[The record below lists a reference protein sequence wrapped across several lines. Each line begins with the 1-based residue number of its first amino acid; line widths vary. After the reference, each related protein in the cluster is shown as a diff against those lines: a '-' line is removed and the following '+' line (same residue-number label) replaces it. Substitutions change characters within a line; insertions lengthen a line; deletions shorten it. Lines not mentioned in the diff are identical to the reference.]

1 MRNAGRKILALVLA
15 SLMILTLA
23 ACNKKQQL
31 GTSLP
36 EASPGAHAVSDKLQE
51 TKTESPTAQTEEEFH
66 WERVQT
72 PLPDGESTIW
82 AQAEAHG
89 TVIAGTHKQL
99 FALENGS
106 WNELPV
112 PDDFLYGNALCED
125 ADGGFWFLYTTMNN
139 SLAIARYGTDFA
151 VQETFLTSCENE
163 DQLYFQLL
171 KTDGEFYL
179 LSRERLVRLDE
190 NGALTV
196 QDVDDTRDGR
206 YFDSMAEVNGTLYV
220 LAPTAFDNVEHSYD
234 ELRQLDPA
242 TLEEAAVLLEKQG
255 LCGMGADAEG
265 RLVLSR
271 AAGLFAFDPETG
283 GETEILRW
291 NALDTAAITG
301 IFLQSA
307 DGWLCEDGSG
317 AITKLC
323 HVPGP
328 APERKVLTLAILAG
342 TGMET
347 QAMQMVQDFNQ
358 SGTELRIE
366 ATVYSEEQAENTL
379 DFLRTQIMAGDA
391 PDLFCFV
398 DNGYDER
405 PIAPRKVCMDLLSLP
420 DFEVSPDELLPGL
433 YDALTQNGTLY
444 EFPLTVTLE
453 TFLAPSNLI
462 AEPGVTTQDLEAA
475 RQKAG
480 EDFVPFESWNTP
492 DNLFWLSIPFYLS
505 KYVDRETGTC
515 SFETQEF
522 YDFLLWCKTWGGDG
536 SPRNTDEK
544 AILHYQQ
551 LGYVDQVCGMSLMA
565 KEYLDYPDSYTY
577 AGIPNED
584 TCGTMMSVTLSLGV
598 SGSCRNETGAA
609 EFLTF
614 CRGYE
619 LRGLPA
625 DMVRLQAEIDAQRA
639 TGQEDEMDV
648 RNVISPEDAEKFY
661 ALLEEKPALRNQDDA
676 LVDILCEEAA
686 PYFAGDV
693 DEKTAAKTM
702 QARTKLLLLEQA
714 G

>member
-1 MRNAGRKILALVLA
+1 
-15 SLMILTLA
+15 MILTLA

-36 EASPGAHAVSDKLQE
+36 KASPDAHAVSDKLQE

-66 WERVQT
+66 WERVQR

-206 YFDSMAEVNGTLYV
+206 YFDSMADVNGTLYV

-242 TLEEAAVLLEKQG
+242 TLEETAVLLEKQG

-283 GETEILRW
+283 SETEILRW

-366 ATVYSEEQAENTL
+366 ATIYSEEQAENTL
-379 DFLRTQIMAGDA
+379 DFLLTQIMAGDA
-391 PDLFCFV
+391 PDLC
-398 DNGYDER
+398 
-405 PIAPRKVCMDLLSLP
+405 
-420 DFEVSPDELLPGL
+420 
-433 YDALTQNGTLY
+433 
-444 EFPLTVTLE
+444 
-453 TFLAPSNLI
+453 LAVL
-462 AEPGVTTQDLEAA
+462 
-475 RQKAG
+475 
-480 EDFVPFESWNTP
+480 
-492 DNLFWLSIPFYLS
+492 
-505 KYVDRETGTC
+505 
-515 SFETQEF
+515 
-522 YDFLLWCKTWGGDG
+522 
-536 SPRNTDEK
+536 
-544 AILHYQQ
+544 
-551 LGYVDQVCGMSLMA
+551 
-565 KEYLDYPDSYTY
+565 
-577 AGIPNED
+577 
-584 TCGTMMSVTLSLGV
+584 
-598 SGSCRNETGAA
+598 
-609 EFLTF
+609 
-614 CRGYE
+614 
-619 LRGLPA
+619 
-625 DMVRLQAEIDAQRA
+625 
-639 TGQEDEMDV
+639 
-648 RNVISPEDAEKFY
+648 
-661 ALLEEKPALRNQDDA
+661 
-676 LVDILCEEAA
+676 
-686 PYFAGDV
+686 DV
-693 DEKTAAKTM
+693 DVARSIAQIDLHIKFCGDIIHRAGLRCRRRCRQHGQHHAA
-702 QARTKLLLLEQA
+702 
-714 G
+714 